1 MGRSQLYMTAT
12 GGNNLPFGIL
22 PRLLLARVCTEAVRT
37 RSPELI
43 LGRSLSE
50 FMRKLGMDDRGGGV
64 HGERVR
70 LRNQMQRL
78 FGCAV
83 TLTYTSDGG
92 EQFVNALI
100 ADRGEYW
107 WDLKQPDAR
116 ALWESRI
123 VLGARFFQEIIT
135 NPVPIDLHVLRAVK
149 RSSLGLDL
157 YLWLTYRT
165 FTLTRPLPLKWSTL
179 YEQLGADPA
188 RSNARRPV
196 DSFRTKFDPELSNG
210 PGRAGAQAVPPA
222 HRACTVPAQGI
233 GACFG
238 REASTARV
246 TDGAG
251 ETVES
256 VREKRTWPSPWEW
269 PAASTTTGCGL

>member
-1 MGRSQLYMTAT
+1 
-12 GGNNLPFGIL
+12 
-22 PRLLLARVCTEAVRT
+22 
-37 RSPELI
+37 
-43 LGRSLSE
+43 
-50 FMRKLGMDDRGGGV
+50 
-64 HGERVR
+64 
-70 LRNQMQRL
+70 MQRL

-107 WDLKQPDAR
+107 WDVKQPAAR

-188 RSNARRPV
+188 RSGAPARPV
-196 DSFRTKFDPELSNG
+196 DSFRTKCLRELKKINTAW
-210 PGRAGAQAVPPA
+210 PTLNYR
-222 HRACTVPAQGI
+222 TVPG
-233 GACFG
+233 GL
-238 REASTARV
+238 V
-246 TDGAG
+246 L
-251 ETVES
+251 
-256 VREKRTWPSPWEW
+256 KPSRPRIA
-269 PAASTTTGCGL
+269 PVQFQLRG